1 MNQKANFLSQSL
13 LLLAVAVA
21 VPVCVY
27 AAPEV
32 VPVEGVSFNVNA
44 SMADNLRAL
53 HGRHVT
59 LMIESGGSVSGV
71 VGEVGEHLLHLEKL
85 ERKEYFDAAVRI
97 DAIRSVETRFREIKR

>member
-1 MNQKANFLSQSL
+1 MNPKANFLSHTL
-13 LLLAVAVA
+13 LLLAVAV
-21 VPVCVY
+21 PGLVY

-59 LMIESGGSVSGV
+59 LMLDSGSPVSGV
-71 VGEVGEHLLHLEKL
+71 VGDVGEHLLHLEKL
-85 ERKEYFDAAVRI
+85 ERKEYFDAAIRI

>member
-1 MNQKANFLSQSL
+1 MNTKANFLSHSL
-13 LLLAVAVA
+13 LLLAVAA
-21 VPVCVY
+21 PGLAF

-53 HGRHVT
+53 HGRRVT
-59 LMIESGGSVSGV
+59 LMLDSGGSVSGV

-85 ERKEYFDAAVRI
+85 ERKEYYDAAVRI

>member
-1 MNQKANFLSQSL
+1 MNSKANFLSHFL
-13 LLLAVAVA
+13 LLVAVT
-21 VPVCVY
+21 VPSMAY

-44 SMADNLRAL
+44 SMTDNLRAL

-59 LMIESGGSVSGV
+59 LMLDSGSSVSGV